1 MTQDKNQQNKPGRK
15 FDQPSTGS
23 NSAGSMGAGGTGS
36 TGERGNAQGGDDG
49 TSQSAGRTDDLL
61 SGGSDANADEAG
73 FAGGQGEADPGMR
86 QSGNPGR
93 SGGQQQK

>member
-1 MTQDKNQQNKPGRK
+1 MTQDQDKQDTPGRK

-23 NSAGSMGAGGTGS
+23 NSAGSMGADGTGD
-36 TGERGNAQGGDDG
+36 RGNVQGGSEG
-49 TSQSAGRTDDLL
+49 AMQSAGRTDDLL
-61 SGGSDANADEAG
+61 SGGLEADEEGAG
-73 FAGGQGEADPGMR
+73 FTGGQGTDADTR